1 MPRHIPVT
9 VAWLP
14 IVLVATGAS
23 AQQPRRAPTPV
34 SQQASAAGGHIRGIV
49 RDDLGSVVGGVMVVA
64 MGTTLAAAKS
74 DMTGRYNLAL
84 PPGEYILRAARDGY
98 VSTYR
103 EPIRMQTSVEL
114 ERNITLTRQGASTE
128 KAGLV
133 QTPSGG
139 ASAAKDADHAHDEA
153 AWRLRYLP
161 RTALRDI
168 GAATDAV
175 TGDDGDAPAPRAG
188 TNWTGADASQ
198 PVAALFG
205 AGLNGQVNYLTTS
218 LLPTANTTGA
228 AADWM
233 RGIASA
239 SVGAPVGSVGDW
251 IVRGAFNAGDLSSWV
266 LHGEFRSREGQAHR
280 LNFGVSHSAQ
290 IIVDHSTALS
300 APDQSRS
307 AGDVYGYDRWAAAPW
322 LELDYGARVDR
333 YDYLTTAPAL
343 LSPEAGMRLEVASN
357 TYAVVS
363 ASYDRVAPGADE
375 FLPPSATGPWLPPQ
389 HTFSSLGG
397 APLGPE
403 SVTTYEVGLD
413 QRFGSDDH
421 ARTLSVRRFR
431 QSVDDQVATL
441 FGVDVAGDSN
451 HYYVASPGDVRVDG
465 WSVAIDGALWRN
477 VHGRINYSLGQAF
490 WAADPAAIALGR
502 IAASTVRDG
511 RESVHDLTTSIS
523 TRVPSTSTEV
533 SFVYR
538 MSSAF
543 SQPEP
548 AAGLPQLDGRFDLE
562 VHQALP
568 YQPVRGGR
576 LEVLFAIRNLFYDAH
591 DSRSMY
597 DELLTVKPPLR
608 LVGGIQIRF

>member
-1 MPRHIPVT
+1 MPRHIPIS

-14 IVLVATGAS
+14 IVLIATGAI

-34 SQQASAAGGHIRGIV
+34 SQQASAAGGHIRGVV
-49 RDDLGSVVGGVMVVA
+49 RDDVGSAVGGVMVVA

-74 DMTGRYNLAL
+74 DTTGRYNLAL

-103 EPIRMQTSVEL
+103 EPIRMQTSAEL
-114 ERNITLTRQGASTE
+114 ERNITLTRQGASNE

-133 QTPSGG
+133 QSAPGSV
-139 ASAAKDADHAHDEA
+139 AAAKDADHAHDEA

-161 RTALRDI
+161 RTALRDV
-168 GAATDAV
+168 GAADAGV
-175 TGDDGDAPAPRAG
+175 TGDDADASTPRAG
-188 TNWTGADASQ
+188 INWTGADASQ
-198 PVAALFG
+198 PMTALFA

-251 IVRGAFNAGDLSSWV
+251 IVRGAFNAGDLSSWL
-266 LHGEFRSREGQAHR
+266 LHGEFRSREGQAHM

-290 IIVDHSTALS
+290 MIVDHSTALS

-307 AGDVYGYDRWAAAPW
+307 VGDVYGYDRWAARPW
-322 LELDYGARVDR
+322 LELDYGARIDR
-333 YDYLTTAPAL
+333 YDYLLTTPAL
-343 LSPEAGMRLEVASN
+343 VSPEAGMRLEVAPK

-375 FLPPSATGPWLPPQ
+375 FLPPAATGPWLPPQ

-403 SVTTYEVGLD
+403 SVETYEVGLD
-413 QRFGSDDH
+413 QRFGPDDH
-421 ARTLSVRRFR
+421 ASTISVRRFR
-431 QSVDDQVATL
+431 QSVEDQVATL
-441 FGVDVAGDSN
+441 FGVDLAGDSN

-465 WSVAIDGALWRN
+465 WSVAIDGELSRY
-477 VHGRINYSLGQAF
+477 VRGRVNYSLGQAS
-490 WAADPAAIALGR
+490 WAPDPTAVALGR
-502 IAASTVRDG
+502 IAPSAVRDG
-511 RESVHDLTTSIS
+511 RESVQDLTTSVT
-523 TRVPSTSTEV
+523 TRLPSTSTEV

-543 SQPEP
+543 SQPDP
-548 AAGLPQLDGRFDLE
+548 TTGLPQLAGRFDLE

-568 YQPVRGGR
+568 YQPVRGGK
-576 LEVLFAIRNLFYDAH
+576 LEVLFAIRDLFYDAH